1 MSYLSNSFSVS
12 LIDHTASICDSFL
25 TLYSLAQSIHSP
37 LLVGELGAG
46 LGDGL
51 HGGGHVVV
59 PLRLLG
65 QLGALDLLLLVRHV
79 EG

>member
-1 MSYLSNSFSVS
+1 MDHIHATLAPPSV
-12 LIDHTASICDSFL
+12 
-25 TLYSLAQSIHSP
+25 LYPPIHSP

-46 LGDGL
+46 LGDCL

-79 EG
+79 EGEGL

>member
-1 MSYLSNSFSVS
+1 M
-12 LIDHTASICDSFL
+12 
-25 TLYSLAQSIHSP
+25 IHSP

-46 LGDGL
+46 LSDGL

-65 QLGALDLLLLVRHV
+65 QLGALDLLLLVRERERV
-79 EG
+79 SMDSCLLLISIS